1 MFPVKQNLSF
11 LKEMRPNL
19 EKFSEFLLKWQKSVN
34 LISPNTIPY
43 LWERHIV
50 DSAQLYSF
58 IPDSAR
64 LLLDMGSGAGFP
76 GVILAMVNQHLGG
89 PLKTIVLVESDNKKC
104 IFLNEVVRMFQLPV
118 RVLNKRMEVVTS
130 EDLNGKV
137 VDVLTARALAPVPVL
152 LKLSQHIRTPETM
165 CLFLKGEQ
173 VDKEI
178 SEFYS
183 QPNWEVCSYPS
194 ISDSKGVVIQ
204 MRGVMN
210 E

>member
-11 LKEMRPNL
+11 LEEMRPEL

-34 LISPNTIPY
+34 LISPNTIPH
-43 LWERHIV
+43 LWKRHII
-50 DSAQLYSF
+50 DSAQLYPF

-76 GVILAMVNQHLGG
+76 GLILAMVNQHLGG
-89 PLKTIVLVESDNKKC
+89 PLKTIVLVESDIKKG
-104 IFLNEVVRMFQLPV
+104 IFLNEAARVFQLPV
-118 RVLNKRMEVVTS
+118 RFLNKRMELVTAA
-130 EDLNGKV
+130 DLNGQK

-152 LKLSQHIRTPETM
+152 LKLSQNIRTPETM

-173 VDKEI
+173 VAAEMKEV
-178 SEFYS
+178 SS
-183 QPNWEVCSYPS
+183 QSDWDVSSYPS
-194 ISDSKGVVIQ
+194 VSDSKGVIIQ
-204 MRGVMN
+204 MRGVK

>member
-11 LKEMRPNL
+11 LEEMRPEL

-34 LISPNTIPY
+34 LISPNTIPH
-43 LWERHIV
+43 LWKRHLV
-50 DSAQLYSF
+50 DSAQLYPF

-76 GVILAMVNQHLGG
+76 GLILAMVNQHLGG
-89 PLKTIVLVESDNKKC
+89 PLKTIVLVESDIKKG
-104 IFLNEVVRMFQLPV
+104 IFLNEAARVFQLPV
-118 RVLNKRMEVVTS
+118 RVLNKRMELVTAA
-130 EDLNGKV
+130 DLNGQK

-152 LKLSQHIRTPETM
+152 LKLSQNIRTPETM

-173 VDKEI
+173 VAAEMKEV
-178 SEFYS
+178 SS
-183 QPNWEVCSYPS
+183 QSDWDVSSYPS
-194 ISDSKGVVIQ
+194 VSDSKGVIIQ
-204 MRGVMN
+204 MRGVQ

>member
-11 LKEMRPNL
+11 LEEMRPEL

-34 LISPNTIPY
+34 LISPNTIPH
-43 LWERHIV
+43 LWKRHII
-50 DSAQLYSF
+50 DSAQLYPF

-76 GVILAMVNQHLGG
+76 GLILAMVNQHLGG
-89 PLKTIVLVESDNKKC
+89 PLKTIVLVESDIKKG
-104 IFLNEVVRMFQLPV
+104 IFLNEAARVFQLPV
-118 RVLNKRMEVVTS
+118 RVLNKRMELVKPA
-130 EDLNGKV
+130 DLNGQK

-152 LKLSQHIRTPETM
+152 LKLSQNIRTPETM

-173 VDKEI
+173 VAAEMKEV
-178 SEFYS
+178 SS
-183 QPNWEVCSYPS
+183 QSDWEVSSYPS
-194 ISDSKGVVIQ
+194 VSDSKGVIIQ
-204 MRGVMN
+204 MRGVQ